1 MQQELRLPRYG
12 TSMEEASIGRWLKS
26 VGDEV
31 SVGEELCEI
40 ETEKVTTVYQSPFA
54 GRLVEIVAKEGDIA
68 TVGGVLGWLE
78 TH

>member
-1 MQQELRLPRYG
+1 MRQELRLPRYG

-40 ETEKVTTVYQSPFA
+40 ETEKVTTVYQSPHA
-54 GRLVEIVAKEGDIA
+54 GRLVEIVAKEGEIA
-68 TVGGVLGWLE
+68 PVGGVLGWLE
-78 TH
+78 TL